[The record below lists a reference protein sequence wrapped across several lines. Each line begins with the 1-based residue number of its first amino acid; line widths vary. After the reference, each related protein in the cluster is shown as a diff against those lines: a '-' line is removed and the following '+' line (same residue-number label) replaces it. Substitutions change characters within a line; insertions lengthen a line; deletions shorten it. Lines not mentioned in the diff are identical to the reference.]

1 MWLIAKNKPSEF
13 NLAISELAKLILTSI
28 ILQKQKLIKK

>member
-13 NLAISELAKLILTSI
+13 NLAIIVNN
-28 ILQKQKLIKK
+28 KKAYEDARFIQIP